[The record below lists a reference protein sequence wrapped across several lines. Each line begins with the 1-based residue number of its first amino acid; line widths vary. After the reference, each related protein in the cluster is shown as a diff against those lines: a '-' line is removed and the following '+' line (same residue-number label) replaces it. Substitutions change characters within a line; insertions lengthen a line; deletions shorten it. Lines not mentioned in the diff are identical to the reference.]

1 MEERLIERPVNTNNF
16 DFLNDNHLNDHKSEK
31 VVLNSMNDEKYYK
44 DSSPGHINQ
53 IKQNTD
59 WLKLLHRQEVA
70 HQLELEKWHAILGA
84 ATDLLRKVHVVSKI
98 MDVYGK
104 KHQTQEIYKYL
115 FFKFFRQKNH

>member
-16 DFLNDNHLNDHKSEK
+16 DFLNDNHLNDLKSEK

-84 ATDLLRKVHVVSKI
+84 ATDLLRKVCKQ
-98 MDVYGK
+98 K
-104 KHQTQEIYKYL
+104 LL
-115 FFKFFRQKNH
+115 FITNFKN